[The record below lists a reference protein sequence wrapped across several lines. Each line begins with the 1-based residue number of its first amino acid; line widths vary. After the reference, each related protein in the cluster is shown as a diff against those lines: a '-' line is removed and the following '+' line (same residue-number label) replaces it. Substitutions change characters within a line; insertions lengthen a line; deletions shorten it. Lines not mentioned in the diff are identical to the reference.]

1 MSCGV
6 GSSRLKGLS
15 KSVISHHFRGQNR
28 QSYVLMAGRQTQCL
42 EAAAVSRQAE
52 FQEMS
57 AEDREMVEDMMDD
70 YGMNIKP
77 LPYTA
82 PPGEEGLD
90 LSHEGGEYEAFEGLA
105 HEIAG
110 ISGL

>member
-1 MSCGV
+1 MSHGV

-15 KSVISHHFRGQNR
+15 KSVISHHFRGQNH
-28 QSYVLMAGRQTQCL
+28 QSCVLMAGRQTQRL
-42 EAAAVSRQAE
+42 KAAAVSCQAHI
-52 FQEMS
+52 QEMS
-57 AEDREMVEDMMDD
+57 AEDCEMVEDMMDD
-70 YGMNIKP
+70 YGVNIEL

-82 PPGEEGLD
+82 PLGEEGLD
-90 LSHEGGEYEAFEGLA
+90 LSHEGGEYEAFKGPA